1 MVLTPFAPRAS
12 QLGGH
17 RVYASLPGRLL
28 VIGFGS
34 IGAGVLPLLLRHVA
48 VAAERVTLL
57 TAADREAEARAA
69 AQRHGFAAV
78 VVALTPDN
86 YRQARARTHARPR
99 QARQPATALLPD

>member
-1 MVLTPFAPRAS
+1 MPRATRL
-12 QLGGH
+12 QLCGGH
-17 RVYASLPGRLL
+17 RVYASLPARLL

-57 TAADREAEARAA
+57 TAADRGAEARAA
-69 AQRHGFAAV
+69 AQRHGFAVA

-86 YRQARARTHARPR
+86 YRQAREPPRARSARR
-99 QARQPATALLPD
+99 GC